1 MGDIN
6 HDLLRKESP
15 IHNRPDPFASDY
27 GDQGATCSENSSAN
41 KVLELY
47 NAYGLEQLINQPTR
61 ETLSTS
67 TLIDHVAVSD
77 HRNIV
82 ESGVLNIALSDH
94 YMIYCVRKYR
104 GALKG
109 QHKKITTRQMKHF
122 DETSFLAEISSIDWK
137 LVLQSS
143 TDLDSAVEKW
153 TNLLSLIIEKHAPM
167 RQRRV
172 SQNTVI
178 GSLLTSR
185 PWQDLGSN

>member
-1 MGDIN
+1 MI
-6 HDLLRKESP
+6 LRKESP

-27 GDQGATCSENSSAN
+27 GDQVATCSENSSAN

-82 ESGVLNIALSDH
+82 ESRVLNIALSDH
-94 YMIYCVRKYR
+94 YMIYCFRKYR
-104 GALKG
+104 GVLKG

-122 DETSFLAEISSIDWK
+122 DETGFLAEISSIDWN

-143 TDLDSAVEKW
+143 ADLDSAVENW
-153 TNLLSLIIEKHAPM
+153 TNLLSLIIEKHAPL

-172 SQNTVI
+172 SEKYCPWITFD
-178 GSLLTSR
+178 LKALARSR
-185 PWQDLGSN
+185 AN